1 LAKTERTSGFLA
13 PFHRRILRDNEPSA
27 GKASAAPP
35 SIMRFRTLPPLL
47 VLAAI
52 VAAIPAAAQ
61 FYPPRPPRDVDTA
74 PDDQPPPQ
82 YPQYPSQP
90 APRQYPQQ
98 YPQQYPPA
106 GGGVQSAPLPPPP
119 GASQP
124 LPPSGRDQ
132 PLPQQGQQ
140 RVPAQKGAPGTAT
153 VPDPNA
159 PMQPAPKG
167 KQKAAKQPDQ
177 PGQPEAAEVPVQQE
191 PIRRLSNPT
200 AVFSGLDKITGRI
213 ITFEVAMDETV
224 QFGALQVTPH
234 VCYTRAATEIQNTT
248 SFVDV
253 DEITLQGDIK
263 RIFTGW
269 MFANSP
275 GLHGVEHPIYDVWV
289 TDCKT
294 TPPAMAASGGKK

>member
-1 LAKTERTSGFLA
+1 MK
-13 PFHRRILRDNEPSA
+13 
-27 GKASAAPP
+27 
-35 SIMRFRTLPPLL
+35 FRTLPPLL

-52 VAAIPAAAQ
+52 VTAIPAAAQ
-61 FYPPRPPRDVDTA
+61 FYPPRPPRDVDT
-74 PDDQPPPQ
+74 PPGDQ
-82 YPQYPSQP
+82 QP
-90 APRQYPQQ
+90 PQQ

-106 GGGVQSAPLPPPP
+106 QQYPGQYPQQYPSPPGGGVQSAPLPPPP
-119 GASQP
+119 NAGQP
-124 LPPSGRDQ
+124 YPPPGGGQ
-132 PLPQQGQQ
+132 VLPQQGQQ
-140 RVPAQKGAPGTAT
+140 RVPAQKSAPGTAT
-153 VPDPNA
+153 IPADPNA
-159 PMQPAPKG
+159 LPPPGQKA
-167 KQKAAKQPDQ
+167 KQKAAKLPTPPDQPGQ

-191 PIRRLSNPT
+191 PIRRISNPT

-234 VCYTRAATEIQNTT
+234 ICYTRAATEIQNTT

>member
-1 LAKTERTSGFLA
+1 
-13 PFHRRILRDNEPSA
+13 
-27 GKASAAPP
+27 
-35 SIMRFRTLPPLL
+35 MRFRTLPPLL

-82 YPQYPSQP
+82 
-90 APRQYPQQ
+90 QYPQQ
-98 YPQQYPPA
+98 YPQQQYPRQQYPQYPQPYPPPP
-106 GGGVQSAPLPPPP
+106 GGGVQSAPLPPT

-124 LPPSGRDQ
+124 LPPPGRDQ
-132 PLPQQGQQ
+132 VLPQQGQQ

-153 VPDPNA
+153 IPDPNA
-159 PMQPAPKG
+159 PLPPAPRG
-167 KQKAAKQPDQ
+167 KQKAAKQPPNQ

-191 PIRRLSNPT
+191 PIHRISNPT

-213 ITFEVAMDETV
+213 ISFEIAMDETV

-234 VCYTRAATEIQNTT
+234 ACYTRAATEIQNTS

>member
-1 LAKTERTSGFLA
+1 LAKPKCAPAFA
-13 PFHRRILRDNEPSA
+13 PFHRRILRDNEPLA
-27 GKASAAPP
+27 VGIGRPP
-35 SIMRFRTLPPLL
+35 QSMRIRTLSLLL

-61 FYPPRPPRDVDTA
+61 FYPPRPPRDVT
-74 PDDQPPPQ
+74 PDDQYPPPPQ
-82 YPQYPSQP
+82 YPQPYP
-90 APRQYPQQ
+90 Q
-98 YPQQYPPA
+98 YPQQYPP

-119 GASQP
+119 GASQS
-124 LPPSGRDQ
+124 LPPPG
-132 PLPQQGQQ
+132 PQRG
-140 RVPAQKGAPGTAT
+140 PAPGAPPGAAAI
-153 VPDPNA
+153 PPNPNA
-159 PMQPAPKG
+159 PSQPASKG

-191 PIRRLSNPT
+191 PIHRLSNPT

-213 ITFEVAMDETV
+213 TTFEVAMDETV

-234 VCYTRAATEIQNTT
+234 ACYTRAATEIQNTT

-269 MFANSP
+269 MFASSP
-275 GLHGVEHPIYDVWV
+275 GLHAVEHPIYDVWV
-289 TDCKT
+289 IDCKT
-294 TPPAMAASGGKK
+294 TPPTIAASGGKK

>member
-1 LAKTERTSGFLA
+1 
-13 PFHRRILRDNEPSA
+13 
-27 GKASAAPP
+27 
-35 SIMRFRTLPPLL
+35 MQFRTLLTLL
-47 VLAAI
+47 VLAAT
-52 VAAIPAAAQ
+52 VAPIPAAAQ
-61 FYPPRPPRDVDTA
+61 YYPPRPPRDVDTG
-74 PDDQPPPQ
+74 PDNQPP
-82 YPQYPSQP
+82 
-90 APRQYPQQ
+90 PQQ
-98 YPQQYPPA
+98 YPQQYPPSQQYPPPSQPYPRQ
-106 GGGVQSAPLPPPP
+106 GPPQYPPSQGGVQSAPLPPPP
-119 GASQP
+119 GAGQP
-124 LPPSGRDQ
+124 YPPPGGGQALPQ
-132 PLPQQGQQ
+132 QALPQQGQQ
-140 RVPAQKGAPGTAT
+140 RMPAQKGVPGTAT
-153 VPDPNA
+153 IPDPNA
-159 PMQPAPKG
+159 PPQPAQKA
-167 KQKAAKQPDQ
+167 KQKAAKLPPPPADQ

-191 PIRRLSNPT
+191 PIHRISNPT

-213 ITFEVAMDETV
+213 INFEVAMDETV

>member
-1 LAKTERTSGFLA
+1 
-13 PFHRRILRDNEPSA
+13 
-27 GKASAAPP
+27 
-35 SIMRFRTLPPLL
+35 MQFRKLPPLL

-52 VAAIPAAAQ
+52 VTAIPAAAQ
-61 FYPPRPPRDVDTA
+61 FYPPRPPRDVDT
-74 PDDQPPPQ
+74 PGDQPPPQ
-82 YPQYPSQP
+82 QYPQQYPPQQY
-90 APRQYPQQ
+90 PRQYPQQ
-98 YPQQYPPA
+98 YPQPYPPQ

-119 GASQP
+119 GASQS
-124 LPPSGRDQ
+124 LPPPG
-132 PLPQQGQQ
+132 PQ
-140 RVPAQKGAPGTAT
+140 RMPAQKGAPGTT
-153 VPDPNA
+153 TIPDPNA
-159 PMQPAPKG
+159 LPPPGQKA
-167 KQKAAKQPDQ
+167 KQKAAKQPPPDQ

-191 PIRRLSNPT
+191 PIRRISNPT

-234 VCYTRAATEIQNTT
+234 ACYTRAATEIQNTS

>member
-1 LAKTERTSGFLA
+1 MK
-13 PFHRRILRDNEPSA
+13 
-27 GKASAAPP
+27 
-35 SIMRFRTLPPLL
+35 FRTLPTLL
-47 VLAAI
+47 ILAAI

-61 FYPPRPPRDVDTA
+61 FYPPRPPRDVDTV
-74 PDDQPPPQ
+74 PDDQPP
-82 YPQYPSQP
+82 
-90 APRQYPQQ
+90 PQQ

-106 GGGVQSAPLPPPP
+106 QQYPRQPPQQYPQQYPSSGGGVQSAPLPPP

-124 LPPSGRDQ
+124 LPPPGGGQ
-132 PLPQQGQQ
+132 VLPQQGQQ
-140 RVPAQKGAPGTAT
+140 RAPAQKAAPGTAI

-159 PMQPAPKG
+159 PPQPAQKA
-167 KQKAAKQPDQ
+167 KQKAAKQLQPSDQ

-191 PIRRLSNPT
+191 PIHRISNPT

-234 VCYTRAATEIQNTT
+234 ACYTRAATEIQNTT
-248 SFVDV
+248 GFVDV

>member
-1 LAKTERTSGFLA
+1 
-13 PFHRRILRDNEPSA
+13 
-27 GKASAAPP
+27 
-35 SIMRFRTLPPLL
+35 MRFRKLPPLL

-74 PDDQPPPQ
+74 PDDQPPQ
-82 YPQYPSQP
+82 
-90 APRQYPQQ
+90 QYPQQ
-98 YPQQYPPA
+98 YPQQQYPRQQYPQYPQPP
-106 GGGVQSAPLPPPP
+106 GGGVQSAPLPPP

-124 LPPSGRDQ
+124 LPPPGRDQ
-132 PLPQQGQQ
+132 VLPQQGQQ
-140 RVPAQKGAPGTAT
+140 RVPAQRGAPGTAT
-153 VPDPNA
+153 IPDPNA
-159 PMQPAPKG
+159 PLPPAPRS
-167 KQKAAKQPDQ
+167 KQKAAKQPPNQ

-191 PIRRLSNPT
+191 PIHRISNPT

-213 ITFEVAMDETV
+213 ISFEVAMDETV

-234 VCYTRAATEIQNTT
+234 ACYTRAATEIQNTS

>member
-1 LAKTERTSGFLA
+1 
-13 PFHRRILRDNEPSA
+13 
-27 GKASAAPP
+27 
-35 SIMRFRTLPPLL
+35 MRFCKLPPLL

-52 VAAIPAAAQ
+52 VTAIPAAAQ
-61 FYPPRPPRDVDTA
+61 FYPPRPPRDVDVA
-74 PDDQPPPQ
+74 PDDRPP
-82 YPQYPSQP
+82 
-90 APRQYPQQ
+90 PQQ
-98 YPQQYPPA
+98 YPQQYPPQQYPPQQYPRQYPQPYPPQ
-106 GGGVQSAPLPPPP
+106 GGGVQSAPLPPP
-119 GASQP
+119 G
-124 LPPSGRDQ
+124 GDQ
-132 PLPQQGQQ
+132 VLPQQGQQ
-140 RVPAQKGAPGTAT
+140 RMPAQKGAPGTAII
-153 VPDPNA
+153 PDPNA
-159 PMQPAPKG
+159 PPQPAQKA
-167 KQKAAKQPDQ
+167 KQKAGKQSPS

-191 PIRRLSNPT
+191 PIRRISNPT

-234 VCYTRAATEIQNTT
+234 ACYTRAATEIQNT
-248 SFVDV
+248 SGFVDV

-294 TPPAMAASGGKK
+294 TPPAIAAAGGKK

>member
-1 LAKTERTSGFLA
+1 
-13 PFHRRILRDNEPSA
+13 
-27 GKASAAPP
+27 
-35 SIMRFRTLPPLL
+35 MQFRKLLPLL
-47 VLAAI
+47 VLAATVI
-52 VAAIPAAAQ
+52 AIPAAAQ
-61 FYPPRPPRDVDTA
+61 FYPPRPPRDVDIP
-74 PDDQPPPQ
+74 PDNQPPQQ
-82 YPQYPSQP
+82 YPP
-90 APRQYPQQ
+90 QYPQQ
-98 YPQQYPPA
+98 YPQPYPSP

-124 LPPSGRDQ
+124 YPPPGGNQ
-132 PLPQQGQQ
+132 VLPQQGQQ
-140 RVPAQKGAPGTAT
+140 RLPAQKGGPGTAT
-153 VPDPNA
+153 VPDANA
-159 PMQPAPKG
+159 PPQPAQKS
-167 KQKAAKQPDQ
+167 KQKAAKLPPDQ

-191 PIRRLSNPT
+191 PIRRISNPT

-234 VCYTRAATEIQNTT
+234 ACYTRAATEIQNTS

-294 TPPAMAASGGKK
+294 TPPAMAASSGKK

>member
-1 LAKTERTSGFLA
+1 MSRPVISRRRNNIRNNTRRSNIRSST
-13 PFHRRILRDNEPSA
+13 HRSRRW
-27 GKASAAPP
+27 
-35 SIMRFRTLPPLL
+35 R
-47 VLAAI
+47 
-52 VAAIPAAAQ
+52 
-61 FYPPRPPRDVDTA
+61 
-74 PDDQPPPQ
+74 
-82 YPQYPSQP
+82 
-90 APRQYPQQ
+90 
-98 YPQQYPPA
+98 
-106 GGGVQSAPLPPPP
+106 QSAPLPPPP

-124 LPPSGRDQ
+124 YPPGRDQ
-132 PLPQQGQQ
+132 VLPQQGQQ
-140 RVPAQKGAPGTAT
+140 RMPAQKSAPGTAII
-153 VPDPNA
+153 PDPNA
-159 PMQPAPKG
+159 PPQPAQKG
-167 KQKAAKQPDQ
+167 KQKAAKLPPPPAQ

-191 PIRRLSNPT
+191 PIHRISNPT

-234 VCYTRAATEIQNTT
+234 ACYTRAATEIQNTT

>member
-1 LAKTERTSGFLA
+1 
-13 PFHRRILRDNEPSA
+13 
-27 GKASAAPP
+27 
-35 SIMRFRTLPPLL
+35 MQFRTILTLL
-47 VLAAI
+47 VLAAT
-52 VAAIPAAAQ
+52 VAPIPAAAQ
-61 FYPPRPPRDVDTA
+61 YYPPRPPRDVDTG
-74 PDDQPPPQ
+74 PGDQPPPQ
-82 YPQYPSQP
+82 YPQ
-90 APRQYPQQ
+90 QYPPSQQ
-98 YPQQYPPA
+98 YPQQNSQQYPQPYPPPP

-119 GASQP
+119 GTSQP
-124 LPPSGRDQ
+124 FPPSGGGQ
-132 PLPQQGQQ
+132 VLPQQGQQ
-140 RVPAQKGAPGTAT
+140 RMPAQKGVPGTAT
-153 VPDPNA
+153 IPDPNA
-159 PMQPAPKG
+159 PPQPAQKA
-167 KQKAAKQPDQ
+167 KQKAAKLPPPPDQ

-191 PIRRLSNPT
+191 PIHRISNPT

-213 ITFEVAMDETV
+213 ISFEVAMDETV

-234 VCYTRAATEIQNTT
+234 ACYTRAATEIQNTT

-269 MFANSP
+269 MFATSP

>member
-1 LAKTERTSGFLA
+1 MK
-13 PFHRRILRDNEPSA
+13 
-27 GKASAAPP
+27 
-35 SIMRFRTLPPLL
+35 FRTVPTLL
-47 VLAAI
+47 VLAAM
-52 VAAIPAAAQ
+52 VAPIPAAAQ
-61 FYPPRPPRDVDTA
+61 YYPPRPPRDVDTG
-74 PDDQPPPQ
+74 PGNQPPPQ
-82 YPQYPSQP
+82 YPQ
-90 APRQYPQQ
+90 QYPPSQQ
-98 YPQQYPPA
+98 YPQQNSQQYPQPYPPPP

-124 LPPSGRDQ
+124 FPPPGGGQ
-132 PLPQQGQQ
+132 VLPQQGQQ
-140 RVPAQKGAPGTAT
+140 RMPAQKGAPGTAII
-153 VPDPNA
+153 PDPNA
-159 PMQPAPKG
+159 PPQPAQKA
-167 KQKAAKQPDQ
+167 KQKAAKLPPSPPDQ

-191 PIRRLSNPT
+191 PIHRISNPT

-213 ITFEVAMDETV
+213 ISFEVAMDETV

-234 VCYTRAATEIQNTT
+234 ACYTRAATEIQNTT

-269 MFANSP
+269 MFATSP

>member
-1 LAKTERTSGFLA
+1 
-13 PFHRRILRDNEPSA
+13 
-27 GKASAAPP
+27 
-35 SIMRFRTLPPLL
+35 
-47 VLAAI
+47 
-52 VAAIPAAAQ
+52 
-61 FYPPRPPRDVDTA
+61 
-74 PDDQPPPQ
+74 
-82 YPQYPSQP
+82 
-90 APRQYPQQ
+90 
-98 YPQQYPPA
+98 
-106 GGGVQSAPLPPPP
+106 VQSSPLPPP
-119 GASQP
+119 GAGQP
-124 LPPSGRDQ
+124 LPQ
-132 PLPQQGQQ
+132 PAQPQQGQQ
-140 RVPAQKGAPGTAT
+140 RLPAQKGPPGAAT
-153 VPDPNA
+153 IPDPNA
-159 PMQPAPKG
+159 PAPAQRG
-167 KQKAAKQPDQ
+167 KQKAAKQLPPEDQ

-191 PIRRLSNPT
+191 PIHRISNPT

-234 VCYTRAATEIQNTT
+234 ACYTRAATEIQNTT

-269 MFANSP
+269 MFASSP

>member
-1 LAKTERTSGFLA
+1 
-13 PFHRRILRDNEPSA
+13 
-27 GKASAAPP
+27 
-35 SIMRFRTLPPLL
+35 MQFRTLLMLL
-47 VLAAI
+47 VLAAT
-52 VAAIPAAAQ
+52 VAPIPAAAQ
-61 FYPPRPPRDVDTA
+61 YYPPRPPRDVDTG
-74 PDDQPPPQ
+74 PYDQPP
-82 YPQYPSQP
+82 
-90 APRQYPQQ
+90 PQQ
-98 YPQQYPPA
+98 YPQQYPPSQQYPPPSQPYPRQGPPQYPQA
-106 GGGVQSAPLPPPP
+106 YPPSQGGVQSAPLPPPP
-119 GASQP
+119 GAGQP
-124 LPPSGRDQ
+124 YPPPGGGQ
-132 PLPQQGQQ
+132 VLPQQGQQ
-140 RVPAQKGAPGTAT
+140 RMPAQKGAPGTAT

-159 PMQPAPKG
+159 PPQPAQKA
-167 KQKAAKQPDQ
+167 KQKATKLPPPPDQ

-191 PIRRLSNPT
+191 PIHRISNPT

-213 ITFEVAMDETV
+213 INFEVAMDETV

-234 VCYTRAATEIQNTT
+234 ACYTRAATEIQNTT

-269 MFANSP
+269 MFATSP

>member
-1 LAKTERTSGFLA
+1 
-13 PFHRRILRDNEPSA
+13 
-27 GKASAAPP
+27 
-35 SIMRFRTLPPLL
+35 MRMRTLPSLL

-52 VAAIPAAAQ
+52 VTAIPAAAQ
-61 FYPPRPPRDVDTA
+61 FYPPRPPRDVDVA
-74 PDDQPPPQ
+74 PDDQLPPPYPNRP
-82 YPQYPSQP
+82 YPQ
-90 APRQYPQQ
+90 QQ
-98 YPQQYPPA
+98 YPQQPGYP
-106 GGGVQSAPLPPPP
+106 GGVQSAPLPPPP
-119 GASQP
+119 DARQS
-124 LPPSGRDQ
+124 LPPPG
-132 PLPQQGQQ
+132 PQ
-140 RVPAQKGAPGTAT
+140 RMPAQGATPATPGAAA
-153 VPDPNA
+153 VPPDPNA
-159 PMQPAPKG
+159 PPQPPQPAQKG
-167 KQKAAKQPDQ
+167 KQKAARQAPDLPAQ

-191 PIRRLSNPT
+191 PIRRISNPT

-234 VCYTRAATEIQNTT
+234 ACFTRAATEIQNTT

-269 MFANSP
+269 MFASSP

-294 TPPAMAASGGKK
+294 TPPAIAASGKK

>member
-1 LAKTERTSGFLA
+1 
-13 PFHRRILRDNEPSA
+13 
-27 GKASAAPP
+27 
-35 SIMRFRTLPPLL
+35 MQFRKLPPLL

-52 VAAIPAAAQ
+52 VTAIPAAAQ
-61 FYPPRPPRDVDTA
+61 FYPPRPPRDVDT
-74 PDDQPPPQ
+74 PGDQPPPQ
-82 YPQYPSQP
+82 QY
-90 APRQYPQQ
+90 PRQYPPQQ
-98 YPQQYPPA
+98 YPQQYPPQ
-106 GGGVQSAPLPPPP
+106 GGVQSAPLPPPGAGQPYPQP
-119 GASQP
+119 GGGQVV
-124 LPPSGRDQ
+124 
-132 PLPQQGQQ
+132 PQQGQQ
-140 RVPAQKGAPGTAT
+140 RMPAQKGAPGTAT
-153 VPDPNA
+153 TPDPNA
-159 PMQPAPKG
+159 LPPPGQKA
-167 KQKAAKQPDQ
+167 KQKAAKQPPPDQ

-213 ITFEVAMDETV
+213 ITFEVSMDETV

-234 VCYTRAATEIQNTT
+234 ACYTRAATEIQNTS

>member
-1 LAKTERTSGFLA
+1 MK
-13 PFHRRILRDNEPSA
+13 
-27 GKASAAPP
+27 
-35 SIMRFRTLPPLL
+35 FRTVPTLL
-47 VLAAI
+47 VLAAM
-52 VAAIPAAAQ
+52 VAPIPATAQ
-61 FYPPRPPRDVDTA
+61 YYPPRPPRDVDTG
-74 PDDQPPPQ
+74 PGDQPPPQ
-82 YPQYPSQP
+82 YPQQYPPSQ
-90 APRQYPQQ
+90 QYPQQNPQQ
-98 YPQQYPPA
+98 YPQPYPPPP

-124 LPPSGRDQ
+124 FPPSGGGQ
-132 PLPQQGQQ
+132 VLPQQGQQ
-140 RVPAQKGAPGTAT
+140 RMPAQKGAPGTAII
-153 VPDPNA
+153 PDPNA
-159 PMQPAPKG
+159 PPQPAQKA
-167 KQKAAKQPDQ
+167 KQKAAKLPPPPPDQ

-191 PIRRLSNPT
+191 PIHRISNPT

-213 ITFEVAMDETV
+213 ISFEVAMDETV

-234 VCYTRAATEIQNTT
+234 ACYTRAATEIQNTT

-269 MFANSP
+269 MFATSP

>member
-1 LAKTERTSGFLA
+1 
-13 PFHRRILRDNEPSA
+13 
-27 GKASAAPP
+27 
-35 SIMRFRTLPPLL
+35 MQFRTLPPLL
-47 VLAAI
+47 VLAAM

-61 FYPPRPPRDVDTA
+61 SYPPRPPRDVDV
-74 PDDQPPPQ
+74 PDNQPPSSYPPYPGQQQQQ
-82 YPQYPSQP
+82 YPAQQPQQYP
-90 APRQYPQQ
+90 RQSPQQ
-98 YPQQYPPA
+98 YPQQYPPPQ
-106 GGGVQSAPLPPPP
+106 GGVQSAPLPPP
-119 GASQP
+119 GAGQP
-124 LPPSGRDQ
+124 F
-132 PLPQQGQQ
+132 PQQGQQ
-140 RVPAQKGAPGTAT
+140 RLPAQKGPPGAAT

-159 PMQPAPKG
+159 PPPAPKG
-167 KQKAAKQPDQ
+167 KQKAAKQPPPEDQ
-177 PGQPEAAEVPVQQE
+177 PAQPEAAEVPVQQE
-191 PIRRLSNPT
+191 PIHRISNPT

-234 VCYTRAATEIQNTT
+234 ACYTRAATEIQNTS

-269 MFANSP
+269 MFASSP

>member
-1 LAKTERTSGFLA
+1 
-13 PFHRRILRDNEPSA
+13 
-27 GKASAAPP
+27 
-35 SIMRFRTLPPLL
+35 MRMRTLPSLL

-52 VAAIPAAAQ
+52 VTAIPAAAQ
-61 FYPPRPPRDVDTA
+61 FYPPRPPRDVDVA
-74 PDDQPPPQ
+74 PDDQLPPPYPNRP
-82 YPQYPSQP
+82 YPQ
-90 APRQYPQQ
+90 QQ
-98 YPQQYPPA
+98 YPQQPGYP
-106 GGGVQSAPLPPPP
+106 GGVQSAPLPPPP
-119 GASQP
+119 DARQS
-124 LPPSGRDQ
+124 LPPPG
-132 PLPQQGQQ
+132 PQ
-140 RVPAQKGAPGTAT
+140 RMPAQGATPATPGAAA
-153 VPDPNA
+153 VPPDPNA
-159 PMQPAPKG
+159 PPQPAQKG
-167 KQKAAKQPDQ
+167 KQKAARQAPDLPAQ

-191 PIRRLSNPT
+191 PIRRISNPT

-234 VCYTRAATEIQNTT
+234 ACFTRAATEIQNTT

-269 MFANSP
+269 MFASSP

-294 TPPAMAASGGKK
+294 TPPAIAASGKK